1 VSQEKTTIVLGAGA
15 SAEARLPT
23 GAQLKK
29 MIAASLTFTYK
40 RGHVTSGDEI
50 MFQTLQQEPNI
61 DECVRAAERIRKALP
76 QAPSI
81 DEFIDNHRGN
91 AAIERCGK
99 LAIVRSILQ
108 AEKQSSL
115 FVNPSNFYKELNFS
129 SVEDTW
135 FNIFWQRITANCQ
148 ADQLEKRFSSIVFIV
163 FNYDRCLEHYLYR
176 SIQNYYGLSSDAAGN
191 LVSSIKIYHP
201 YGTVGSLPWS
211 SDQPKVEFGAEPIV
225 GQLGDLAEQIRTF
238 TEGTDPQMS
247 EVLAIRNHVAEAD
260 KLLFLGFAYHQ
271 QNIKLLKSE
280 EKFRSNSNSRC
291 WGTAYGISD
300 NDRPLVER
308 ELRGLYGK
316 NTPYEME
323 IRNLKCRGL
332 FEMYSRDLSFV

>member
-1 VSQEKTTIVLGAGA
+1 MSQGKTTIVLGAGA

-29 MIAASLTFTYK
+29 MIAASLTFTYE
-40 RGHVTSGDEI
+40 RGHLKSGDQT
-50 MFQTLQQEPNI
+50 MFRTLQQEPNI
-61 DECVRAAERIRKALP
+61 DEFFLAAERIRKALP

-91 AAIERCGK
+91 VSIERCGK

-115 FVNPSNFYKELNFS
+115 FVNPDNFYNELSFG

-135 FNIFWQRITANCQ
+135 FNIFWQRITTNCQ
-148 ADQLEKRFSSIVFIV
+148 ADQLEQRFSTIAFIV

-211 SDQPKVEFGAEPIV
+211 SDQPKVGFGAEPVV

-238 TEGTDPQMS
+238 TEGTDPQLS

-260 KLLFLGFAYHQ
+260 KLLFLGFAYHR
-271 QNIKLLKSE
+271 QNINLLKSE
-280 EKFRSNSNSRC
+280 EKFRSNPNARC

-300 NDRPLVER
+300 NDRPSIER
-308 ELRGLYGK
+308 ELKDLYGT
-316 NTPYEME
+316 NTPHEMQ
-323 IRNLKCRGL
+323 IRDLKCRGL
-332 FEMYSRDLSFV
+332 FETYSRDLSFV